1 MINFRY
7 HVVSL
12 TAVFLALA
20 IGLVVGTAALNGPVA
35 DSLKE
40 NVNALRKDN
49 QQMRQTVNSLQKELD
64 MEEDFAAQTAPLI
77 LPGKLAG
84 RRVLVVSLSTG
95 REHTEGVVKMLQLAG
110 ANVTGR
116 IDIQDKFIS
125 PDSATN
131 NNLLELAVT
140 AARPNSVPTG
150 NLPGNGH
157 GVETSSA
164 LLASVLL
171 DRPAGS
177 PPVTD
182 ADRKV
187 VLQTY
192 ATAGYLTSE
201 NNKVAGPAEAVVLVT
216 GQPYVDKDSAKKDES
231 VVKIAEQF
239 DHNGALVVGGM
250 GSAGGNVVAVVRGDP
265 VLSQTISTVDNA
277 NTVQGQVVTTLAL
290 VQQLTEKKSGQYGV
304 GDNAAGGLL
313 PKLPQ

>member
-40 NVNALRKDN
+40 RVNGLSKDN
-49 QQMRQTVNSLQKELD
+49 QQMRQTVNSMQKQLNT
-64 MEEDFAAQTAPLI
+64 EEDFAAEIAQVV
-77 LPGKLAG
+77 LPGKLAS
-84 RRVLVVSLSTG
+84 RRVVVVDLPSG
-95 REHTEGVVKMLQLAG
+95 REHTEGVVKMLQTAG
-110 ANVTGR
+110 ANVVGQ
-116 IDIQDKFIS
+116 IDIQDKFIN
-125 PDSATN
+125 PDSN
-131 NNLLELAVT
+131 NNLLELAGT
-140 AARPNSVPTG
+140 AARPNSVSTA

-171 DRPAGS
+171 DRPQGTPS
-177 PPVTD
+177 VTD
-182 ADRKV
+182 ADRRT

-192 ATAGYLTSE
+192 ASAGYLTAQD
-201 NNKVAGPAEAVVLVT
+201 KVSGPAEAVVLVT

-239 DHNGALVVGGM
+239 DQAGAIVVGGM
-250 GSAGGNVVAVVRGDP
+250 GSAGGNVVAWVRGDP
-265 VLSQTISTVDNA
+265 VLSQSISTVDNA
-277 NTVQGQVVTTLAL
+277 NTVQGQLVTALAMA
-290 VQQLTEKKSGQYGV
+290 QQLTEKKAGQYGV
-304 GDNAAGGLL
+304 GDNVASLV
-313 PKLPQ
+313 PRLPQ

>member
-40 NVNALRKDN
+40 RVNGLSKDN
-49 QQMRQTVNSLQKELD
+49 SLMRQSVNNLQKELD
-64 MEEDFAAQTAPLI
+64 MEEDFAAEMAQVV
-77 LPGKLAG
+77 LPGKLSG
-84 RRVLVVSLSTG
+84 RRVLVLSLPSG
-95 REHTEGVVKMLQLAG
+95 RDHTEGVVKMLQLAG

-116 IDIQDKFIS
+116 IDVQDKFVN
-125 PDSATN
+125 PDSN

-140 AARPNSVPTG
+140 AARPNSVPTSG
-150 NLPGNGH
+150 LPGNGH

-171 DRPAGS
+171 DRPQGQPA
-177 PPVTD
+177 VTD
-182 ADRKV
+182 GDRRAV
-187 VLQTY
+187 VQQYVTS
-192 ATAGYLTSE
+192 GYLTSE
-201 NNKVAGPAEAVVLVT
+201 NKIAGAAEAVVLVS
-216 GQPYVDKDSAKKDES
+216 GQPYVDKFSAEKDES

-239 DHNGALVVGGM
+239 DRSGAIVVAGM
-250 GSAGGNVVAVVRGDP
+250 GSAGGNVVSVVRGDP
-265 VLSQTISTVDNA
+265 VLAQTISTVDNA
-277 NTVQGQVVTTLAL
+277 NTVQGQLVTSLAL
-290 VQQLTEKKSGQYGV
+290 VQQLTEKKAGQYGV
-304 GDNAAGGLL
+304 GDNAAALL

>member
-40 NVNALRKDN
+40 HVNALRKDN
-49 QQMRQTVNSLQKELD
+49 QQMRQQVNSLQKELD
-64 MEEDFAAQTAPLI
+64 MEEDFAAESAPL
-77 LPGKLAG
+77 LLSGKLSG
-84 RRVLVVSLSTG
+84 RRVLVLSLPSG
-95 REHTEGVVKMLQLAG
+95 REHTEGVLKMLQLGG

-116 IDIQDKFIS
+116 IDVQDKFINLES
-125 PDSATN
+125 N

-140 AARPNSVPTG
+140 AARPNSVSTA

-171 DRPAGS
+171 DRPAGT
-177 PPVTD
+177 PPVTE
-182 ADRKV
+182 ADRRT
-187 VLQTY
+187 VLQQYTSG
-192 ATAGYLTSE
+192 GYLTAQD
-201 NNKVAGPAEAVVLVT
+201 KVSGPAEAVVLVS
-216 GQPYVDKDSAKKDES
+216 GQPYVDKDSANKDKS

-239 DHNGALVVGGM
+239 DRAGAIVVGGM
-250 GSAGGNVVAVVRGDP
+250 GSAGGNLVAEVRGDP
-265 VLSQTISTVDNA
+265 VLSQSISTVDNA
-277 NTVQGQVVTTLAL
+277 NTVQGQLVTALAL
-290 VQQLTEKKSGQYGV
+290 VQQLTERKAGQYGV

>member
-40 NVNALRKDN
+40 RVNGLSKDN
-49 QQMRQTVNSLQKELD
+49 SLMRQSVNNLQKELD
-64 MEEDFAAQTAPLI
+64 MEEDFAAEMAQVV
-77 LPGKLAG
+77 LPGKLSG
-84 RRVLVVSLSTG
+84 RRVLVLSLPSG
-95 REHTEGVVKMLQLAG
+95 RDHTEGVVKMLQLAG

-116 IDIQDKFIS
+116 IDVQDKFVN
-125 PDSATN
+125 PDSN

-140 AARPNSVPTG
+140 AARPNSVPTSG
-150 NLPGNGH
+150 LPGNGH

-171 DRPAGS
+171 DRPQGQAA
-177 PPVTD
+177 VTD
-182 ADRKV
+182 ADRRAV
-187 VLQTY
+187 VQQYVTS
-192 ATAGYLTSE
+192 GYLTSE
-201 NNKVAGPAEAVVLVT
+201 NKISGAAEAVVLVS
-216 GQPYVDKDSAKKDES
+216 GQPYVDKFSAEKDES

-239 DHNGALVVGGM
+239 DRTGGIVVAGM
-250 GSAGGNVVAVVRGDP
+250 GSAGGNVVSVVRGDP
-265 VLSQTISTVDNA
+265 VLAQTISTVDNA
-277 NTVQGQVVTTLAL
+277 NTVQGQLVTSLAL
-290 VQQLTEKKSGQYGV
+290 VQKLTEKKAGQYGV
-304 GDNAAGGLL
+304 GDNAAALL

>member
-35 DSLKE
+35 DSLRE
-40 NVNALRKDN
+40 NVNGLRKDN
-49 QQMRQTVNSLQKELD
+49 SLMRQSVNSMQKQLET
-64 MEEDFAAQTAPLI
+64 EEDFAAEMAQLV
-77 LPGKLAG
+77 LPGKLTG
-84 RRVLVVSLSTG
+84 RRVLVLTLPSG
-95 REHTEGVVKMLQLAG
+95 RDQAEGVVKMLQTAG
-110 ANVTGR
+110 ADVTGR
-116 IDIQDKFIS
+116 IDVQDKFVN
-125 PDSATN
+125 PDSN

-140 AARPNSVPTG
+140 AARPNSAPTG

-164 LLASVLL
+164 LLANVLV

-177 PPVTD
+177 PPVSD
-182 ADRKV
+182 ADRRA
-187 VLQTY
+187 VLEQY
-192 ATAGYLTSE
+192 ATAGYLTPADRIST
-201 NNKVAGPAEAVVLVT
+201 AAEAVVMVT

-239 DHNGALVVGGM
+239 DRAGALVVAGV
-250 GSAGGNVVAVVRGDP
+250 GSTGGNLVSVVRGDP

-277 NTVQGQVVTTLAL
+277 NTVQGQLVTSLAL
-290 VQQLTEKKSGQYGV
+290 AQQLTEKKTGQYGV
-304 GDNAAGGLL
+304 GDNAAARVPTL
-313 PKLPQ
+313 PR

>member
-40 NVNALRKDN
+40 RVNGLSKDN
-49 QQMRQTVNSLQKELD
+49 SLMRQSVNNLQKELD
-64 MEEDFAAQTAPLI
+64 MEEDFAAEMAQVV
-77 LPGKLAG
+77 LPGKLSG
-84 RRVLVVSLSTG
+84 RRVLVLSLPSG
-95 REHTEGVVKMLQLAG
+95 RDHTEGVVKMLQLAG

-116 IDIQDKFIS
+116 LDVQDKFIN
-125 PDSATN
+125 PDSN

-140 AARPNSVPTG
+140 AARPNSVPTAG
-150 NLPGNGH
+150 LPGNGH

-171 DRPAGS
+171 DRPQGS
-177 PPVTD
+177 PAVTD
-182 ADRKV
+182 ADRRAV
-187 VLQTY
+187 VQQY
-192 ATAGYLTSE
+192 VSSGYLTAE
-201 NNKVAGPAEAVVLVT
+201 DKITGAAEAVVLVS
-216 GQPYVDKDSAKKDES
+216 GQPYVDKFSAEKDES

-239 DHNGALVVGGM
+239 DRTGGIVVGGM
-250 GSAGGNVVAVVRGDP
+250 GSAGGNVVSVVRGDP
-265 VLSQTISTVDNA
+265 VLAQTISTVDNA
-277 NTVQGQVVTTLAL
+277 NTVQGQLVTSLAL
-290 VQQLTEKKSGQYGV
+290 LQQLTEKKAGQYGV
-304 GDNAAGGLL
+304 GDNAAALL

>member
-35 DSLKE
+35 DSLRE
-40 NVNALRKDN
+40 NVNGLRKDN
-49 QQMRQTVNSLQKELD
+49 SLMRQSVNSMQKQLET
-64 MEEDFAAQTAPLI
+64 EEDFAAEMAEVV
-77 LPGKLAG
+77 LPGKLTD
-84 RRVLVVSLSTG
+84 RRVVVVSLPSG
-95 REHTEGVVKMLQLAG
+95 RDQTEGVVKMLRTAG
-110 ANVTGR
+110 ADVTGR
-116 IDIQDKFIS
+116 IDVQDKFIN
-125 PDSATN
+125 PDSN

-140 AARPNSVPTG
+140 AARPNSAPTT

-164 LLASVLL
+164 LLANVLL

-177 PPVTD
+177 PAVSETD
-182 ADRKV
+182 RRT
-187 VLQTY
+187 VLQQY
-192 ATAGYLTSE
+192 ATAGYLTPEDKIS
-201 NNKVAGPAEAVVLVT
+201 APAEAVVLVT

-231 VVKIAEQF
+231 VVKIADMF
-239 DHNGALVVGGM
+239 DRAGALVIAGM

-265 VLSQTISTVDNA
+265 TLSQTISTVDNA
-277 NTVQGQVVTTLAL
+277 NTVQGQLVTSLAL
-290 VQQLTEKKSGQYGV
+290 AEQLSGKKAGQYGV
-304 GDNAAGGLL
+304 GDNAASRL

>member
-40 NVNALRKDN
+40 NVNGLRKDN
-49 QQMRQTVNSLQKELD
+49 SQMRQTVNSLQKELD
-64 MEEDFAAQTAPLI
+64 MEEDFAAEMAQVY

-84 RRVLVVSLSTG
+84 RRVLVLSLPSG
-95 REHTEGVVKMLQLAG
+95 RDHTEGVVKMLRLAG
-110 ANVTGR
+110 ASVTGR
-116 IDIQDKFIS
+116 IDIQDKFIN
-125 PDSATN
+125 PDSN
-131 NNLLELAVT
+131 NNLLELA
-140 AARPNSVPTG
+140 SG
-150 NLPGNGH
+150 NQIAGLPGNGH

-164 LLASVLL
+164 LLASFLM
-171 DRPAGS
+171 DRPQGS
-177 PPVTD
+177 PAVTD
-182 ADRKV
+182 AERRT
-187 VLQTY
+187 VLQSY
-192 ATAGYLTSE
+192 ATAGYLTPE
-201 NNKVAGPAEAVVLVT
+201 DKVSGAAEAVVLVT
-216 GQPYVDKDSAKKDES
+216 GQPYVDKDSGKKDES

-239 DHNGALVVGGM
+239 DKNGAIVVGGM

-277 NTVQGQVVTTLAL
+277 NTVQGQLVTTLAL
-290 VQQLTEKKSGQYGV
+290 VQQVTEKKAGQYGV
-304 GDNAAGGLL
+304 GDNAASLL

>member
-40 NVNALRKDN
+40 RVNGLSKDN
-49 QQMRQTVNSLQKELD
+49 SLMRQSVNNLQKELD
-64 MEEDFAAQTAPLI
+64 MEEDFAAEMAQVV
-77 LPGKLAG
+77 LPGKLSG
-84 RRVLVVSLSTG
+84 RRVLVLSLPSG
-95 REHTEGVVKMLQLAG
+95 RDHTEGVVKMLQLAG

-116 IDIQDKFIS
+116 IDVQDKFVN
-125 PDSATN
+125 PDSN

-140 AARPNSVPTG
+140 AARPNSVPTSG
-150 NLPGNGH
+150 LPGNGH

-171 DRPAGS
+171 DRPQGQPA
-177 PPVTD
+177 VTD
-182 ADRKV
+182 ADRRAV
-187 VLQTY
+187 VQQYVTS
-192 ATAGYLTSE
+192 GYLTSE
-201 NNKVAGPAEAVVLVT
+201 NKIAGAAEAVVLVS
-216 GQPYVDKDSAKKDES
+216 GQPYVDKFSAEKDES

-239 DHNGALVVGGM
+239 DRSGAIVVAGM
-250 GSAGGNVVAVVRGDP
+250 GSAGGNVVSVVRGDP
-265 VLSQTISTVDNA
+265 VLAQTISTVDNA
-277 NTVQGQVVTTLAL
+277 NTVQGQLVTSLAL
-290 VQQLTEKKSGQYGV
+290 AQQLTEKKAGQYGV
-304 GDNAAGGLL
+304 GDNAAALL